1 MHSPHSEK
9 AVGRRL
15 PGILV
20 TRACQDGGTHSCKT
34 GRPGGN
40 PPSAVSNC
48 GTSAQSLIS
57 SLASVCVCVC
67 YSLSRAQLFVT
78 PWTVAHQAP
87 LSMGFSRQEYW
98 SRLPFPPPGDFANP
112 GIEPKS
118 PALQA
123 DSFLSEPP
131 GKLSFCLLR
140 PKWAGTC
147 ARTSPAR
154 LLRPHIWKSL
164 EHSKLLFILLFI
176 LLFLTLKT
184 LGPR

>member
-1 MHSPHSEK
+1 MKEVSLLRN
-9 AVGRRL
+9 AL
-15 PGILV
+15 PSL
-20 TRACQDGGTHSCKT
+20 CK
-34 GRPGGN
+34 GCGEEGSWNPSDQGMSGWGN
-40 PPSAVSNC
+40 TKLQNRQTWWKSAVSNC

-67 YSLSRAQLFVT
+67 YSLNHAQLFAT
-78 PWTVAHQAP
+78 PWTVAHQSP

-98 SRLPFPPPGDFANP
+98 SGFPFPPPGDLANP
-112 GIEPKS
+112 RIEPKS

-140 PKWAGTC
+140 PKWAG

-154 LLRPHIWKSL
+154 LLRPSLWKSL
-164 EHSKLLFILLFI
+164 EESKLLFILLLYYYF
-176 LLFLTLKT
+176 
-184 LGPR
+184 

>member
-9 AVGRRL
+9 AVGRRV

-87 LSMGFSRQEYW
+87 LSMGFPRQEHW
-98 SRLPFPPPGDFANP
+98 RRVPFLQSLFAWVQIPLLLLPGRVKMSSKLF
-112 GIEPKS
+112 S
-118 PALQA
+118 
-123 DSFLSEPP
+123 LSEH
-131 GKLSFCLLR
+131 LSPLC
-140 PKWAGTC
+140 
-147 ARTSPAR
+147 
-154 LLRPHIWKSL
+154 
-164 EHSKLLFILLFI
+164 
-176 LLFLTLKT
+176 
-184 LGPR
+184 